1 MQRRAGF
8 ISVLITSAL
17 IFASPALWA
26 DWFKQKRDIMGT
38 RVTVEL
44 WSDDAAIAN
53 PCSEKVFTEMRRID
67 QLMSPFKP
75 ASTISTINR
84 LAAQQPVSVS
94 HELFALLQRAQW
106 FSGLTRGA
114 FDITFASIGY
124 QYDYR
129 KHRQPDA
136 QTIQRELNLINY
148 KNLILQHDSV
158 RFEKAGMRIDLG
170 GIAKGYAVDRSI
182 DILKAC
188 GISDALVSAGGDSRI
203 IGDHRGRPWMI
214 GIRHPR
220 KRQAV
225 ALSIPLSNTAI
236 STSGDY
242 ERYFISHGH
251 RIHHIINP
259 KTGRSATKSW
269 SATIIGPDATSTDAL
284 STSVFILGAQ
294 KGLELIDALAAFD
307 AIIID
312 AQGVVHYSSG
322 LQPPASVH

>member
-1 MQRRAGF
+1 MQCRAVCTCV
-8 ISVLITSAL
+8 IIAMVS
-17 IFASPALWA
+17 IFASPALRA
-26 DWFKQKRDIMGT
+26 DWYKQKRDIMGT
-38 RVTVEL
+38 RVSVEL

-53 PCSEKVFTEMRRID
+53 RCSEKVFTEMRRID